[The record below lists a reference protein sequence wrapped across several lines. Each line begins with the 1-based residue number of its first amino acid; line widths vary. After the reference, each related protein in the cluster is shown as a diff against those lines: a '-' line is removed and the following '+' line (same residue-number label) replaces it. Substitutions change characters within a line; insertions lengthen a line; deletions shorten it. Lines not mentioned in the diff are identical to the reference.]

1 MINRRAFLKL
11 AWAAALVPWG
21 CAKWHAE
28 PAGTLLNDV
37 HSGLNPTTVREVIP
51 VRSPEDI
58 QLVLER
64 AVRERTAISVAGGR
78 HAMGGQQFGT
88 DTLHLDMRPF
98 NRLLNFDSG
107 TGLVEVEGG
116 IQWPELI
123 EATLKLQQGA
133 ARQWGIV
140 QKQTGA
146 DRLSI
151 GGSLSAN
158 IHGRGLKLKPFVGD
172 IESFRLVSAD
182 GQVVTCSRS
191 QNYDLFKLA
200 IGGYGLFGVV
210 STVTLQLMP
219 RRKLQRVVELVRI
232 DDVMQRFEQ
241 RIAEGFLYGDCQFAL
256 DPASEDFLMRGIFSC
271 YKLVDPATPIPDQQ
285 REISEEQWLRL
296 LYLAHADKTKA
307 FEVYSG
313 EYLTTNG
320 QIYWS
325 DTHQASYYPEGYH
338 RSLDSKLNAM
348 TRGSEMISELY
359 VPRKALAS
367 FFADMREDFLTHK
380 VEAIYGTIRLIE
392 RDDESFLAWARE
404 PWACT
409 VLNLH
414 VAHTADGIELAA
426 ASFRRLID
434 LARKRGGSY
443 FLTYHKWATR
453 SQAEACYPQFPE
465 FLRLKRKYDPQER
478 FQSDWYRHYR
488 AMFADRLA
496 GR

>member
-11 AWAAALVPWG
+11 AGVAALMPWG
-21 CAKWHAE
+21 CARWPAE
-28 PAGTLLNDV
+28 PAGVLLNDV
-37 HSGLNPTTVREVIP
+37 HSGLNPTTVRDVIP
-51 VRSPEDI
+51 VRSSEDI
-58 QLVLER
+58 QRVIER
-64 AVRERTAISVAGGR
+64 AMREERGVSVAGGR
-78 HAMGGQQFGT
+78 HAMGAQQFGT
-88 DTLHLDMRPF
+88 DTLHVDTRSF
-98 NRLLNFDSG
+98 NRVLNFDPRSG
-107 TGLVEVEGG
+107 LIEVEAGM
-116 IQWPELI
+116 QWPELI
-123 EATLKLQQGA
+123 QTSLTMQAGATK
-133 ARQWGIV
+133 QWGIV

-158 IHGRGLKLKPFVGD
+158 IHGRGLRLKPFVGD
-172 IESFRLVSAD
+172 IESFKLVSAD

-191 QNYDLFKLA
+191 QNSDLFKLA

-210 STVTLQLMP
+210 SSVTLRLTQ
-219 RRKLQRVVELVRI
+219 RQKLQRVVELVRI
-232 DDVMQRFEQ
+232 DDVMHLFEQ

-256 DPASEDFLMRGIFSC
+256 HPASEDFLMRGIFSC
-271 YKLVDPATPIPDQQ
+271 YKPVDPTMPIPARQ
-285 REISEEQWLRL
+285 REIAEEQWLRL

-307 FEVYSG
+307 FDVYSS

-325 DTHQASYYPEGYH
+325 DTHQTSYYPEGYH
-338 RSLDSKLNAM
+338 RSLDSKMRTGAP
-348 TRGSEMISELY
+348 GSEMISELY
-359 VPRKALAS
+359 VPRQELAS
-367 FFADMREDFLTHK
+367 FFADMREDFRTHN
-380 VEAIYGTIRLIE
+380 VDVIYGTIRLIE

-414 VAHTADGIELAA
+414 VSHTTDGIERAA

-434 LARKRGGSY
+434 LARKHGGSY

-453 SQAEACYPQFPE
+453 AQVEACYPQFTE
-465 FLRLKRKYDPQER
+465 FLRLKRRYDPQER

-488 AMFADRLA
+488 RLFADLL
-496 GR
+496 